1 MTKPEWIW
9 EVEYCWGNYCNE
21 VFYGMASW
29 PSYSYWIVPG
39 TIRE

>member
-1 MTKPEWIW
+1 MKPEWIW
-9 EVEYCWGNYCNE
+9 DAEYEQHHAYSA
-21 VFYGMASW
+21 VYYGMPSW